1 MDKMSDMDLDLIH
14 PLDGK
19 TFLTGPFQGKT
30 YQYVRQSHYQWLFHI
45 ISRSAGSVIEYYE
58 FIEYCLEYLV
68 KA

>member
-1 MDKMSDMDLDLIH
+1 MSDMDLDLIH
-14 PLDGK
+14 PLDDK
-19 TFLTGPFQGKT
+19 TFVSGPYQGKT
-30 YQYVRQSHYQWLFHI
+30 YKSVRQSHYDWFFYI